1 LAGILTSD
9 PKMDRRIGDAAVRA
23 STGNGWLQW
32 FAILDQAGAGTK
44 NHTEIV
50 GLLTSRYEL
59 SAWWRQMITVTYEQE
74 RGLRRRHQKS
84 DGFEITRSK
93 VVAASL
99 VTLYRAWTD
108 GRQRARWLSGVRFR
122 VSTATRG
129 KSLRIVWEDG
139 TRVDVGFASK
149 GPGKSHVSVQHRK
162 LPTAAEATRA
172 KRYWTERLAVLADVL
187 APGEP

>member
-1 LAGILTSD
+1 MLTSD
-9 PKMDRRIGDAAVRA
+9 TGMRGRIGDAAVRA
-23 STGNGWLQW
+23 RTGKGWGQW
-32 FAILDQAGAGTK
+32 FAILDRAGAGAK
-44 NHTEIV
+44 NHKEIV
-50 GLLTSRYEL
+50 ALLTSRYEL
-59 SAWWRQMITVTYEQE
+59 SSWWQQMITVTYEQE

-93 VVAASL
+93 VVPASL

-108 GRQRARWLSGVRFR
+108 ARQRARWLSGVRFR

-139 TRVDVGFASK
+139 TRVDVRFASR
-149 GPGKSHVSVQHRK
+149 GAGKSHVSVQHRK

-172 KRYWTERLAVLADVL
+172 KRYWTERLAELADVL
-187 APGEP
+187 APGPP

>member
-1 LAGILTSD
+1 MPNSD
-9 PKMDRRIGDAAVRA
+9 TGMRGRIGDDAVRA
-23 STGNGWLQW
+23 RTGKGWGQW
-32 FAILDQAGAGTK
+32 FAILDRAGAGTQ
-44 NHTEIV
+44 NHKEIV
-50 GLLTSRYEL
+50 ALLTLRYEL
-59 SAWWRQMITVTYEQE
+59 SSWWRQTITVTYEQE

-93 VVAASL
+93 VVPASL

-108 GRQRARWLSGVRFR
+108 TRQRTRWLSGVRFR
-122 VSTATRG
+122 ISTATRG

-162 LPTAAEATRA
+162 LPTAAEAARA
-172 KRYWTERLAVLADVL
+172 KRYWTERLAELVDVL
-187 APGEP
+187 ASRQP